1 MQRFLPVTMAL
12 LAAAALAACDGSG
25 TSPLTPEEGL
35 AVSGTWAAS
44 PADGGEFGTITF
56 QADTAD
62 ISRDMIAE
70 GASLVL
76 GLHPNGTTSG
86 RLLIPV
92 NVDGVPDFDAD
103 LTGTWSIEDG
113 VVHLDHDADTVLR
126 DMPFELDGDRLVGD
140 EQFGGVRVRLELERV
155 TTQGDGN
162 VAPGPGGFEIA
173 VDVAVM
179 ESFPVQLAGSMT
191 FTNPGSEER
200 TLQTDV
206 CWPLLRAYRPGEDT
220 PVWDQLEEGACAMLQ
235 PRTDVVEPGAS
246 IRFQTP
252 VVSAAHILDDE
263 LPDGTYRITVYF
275 QVMGEGE
282 IEREAG
288 EVELAVSR

>member
-1 MQRFLPVTMAL
+1 MAL
-12 LAAAALAACDGSG
+12 LAAAALVACEDSG
-25 TSPLTPEEGL
+25 GSPLTPEEPQIAL
-35 AVSGTWAAS
+35 SGTWAAS
-44 PADGGEFGTITF
+44 PGDGGEFGAITF

-70 GASLVL
+70 GASIVL

-86 RLLIPV
+86 RFFIPV

-103 LTGTWSIEDG
+103 LTGTWTIEDG
-113 VVHLDHDADTVLR
+113 VVHLDHDADTFLR
-126 DMPFELDGDRLVGD
+126 DMPFQLDGNRLVGD
-140 EQFGGVRVRLELERV
+140 EQFGGVRVRLELQRV
-155 TTQGDGN
+155 TAQGDGN
-162 VAPGPGGFEIA
+162 VTPGPGGFEIA
-173 VDVAVM
+173 ADVAVM

-191 FTNPGSEER
+191 FTNREAEER

-206 CWPLLRAYRPGEDT
+206 CWPLLRAYLPGDETT

-235 PRTDVVEPGAS
+235 PRTDVVQPDAS
-246 IRFQTP
+246 IRFETP
-252 VVSAAHILDDE
+252 IASAADILDDD

-288 EVELAVSR
+288 EVELAVPR